1 MRVSSL
7 GLLLL
12 RLVLLVR
19 RLGILLRVELLPK
32 TVLLLLF
39 TVVPL

>member
-1 MRVSSL
+1 MRVRSL
-7 GLLLL
+7 GLLLR

-19 RLGILLRVELLPK
+19 RLGILLRAELLPK

-39 TVVPL
+39 TLVPL

>member
-1 MRVSSL
+1 MRIRSL

-19 RLGILLRVELLPK
+19 RLGILLRVGLLPK

-39 TVVPL
+39 TLVPL